1 MLGGRNSSRT
11 TERKPRSQKR
21 GAVTKIARWNCGES
35 SWLEQG
41 DGRRTELR
49 KAGFD
54 PDQYLASRNVV
65 YLRRRRRGRYR
76 PLLIME

>member
-11 TERKPRSQKR
+11 TERKSQSQRR

-41 DGRRTELR
+41 DGGRSEMRE
-49 KAGFD
+49 AGFD

-65 YLRRRRRGRYR
+65 YLPRRRRGRYR
-76 PLLIME
+76 PLQIME